1 MGTFGSA
8 GAVWERRDEVERERR
23 VVYREH
29 GVELNSDKTEVDLI
43 LSKYSKGN
51 K

>member
-8 GAVWERRDEVERERR
+8 GAVWDRRDEVESERR

-29 GVELNSDKTEVDLI
+29 GVEPNRAKTEVDLI
-43 LSKYSKGN
+43 LSVYSKGDV
-51 K
+51 

>member
-8 GAVWERRDEVERERR
+8 GAVWDRRDDVESERR

-29 GVELNSDKTEVDLI
+29 GVEPNRDKTDVDLI
-43 LSKYSKGN
+43 LSVYSESDV
-51 K
+51 

>member
-8 GAVWERRDEVERERR
+8 GAVWDRRDEVESERR

-29 GVELNSDKTEVDLI
+29 GVEPNMDKTEVDLI
-43 LSKYSKGN
+43 LGE
-51 K
+51 